1 MLKHVFGVNLCCQW
15 IDIRFTNAGVQ
26 KELSPEKGSTKLF
39 PIKQEKKPTII
50 RIALF
55 FKYKY
60 KYNIISLINL
70 SSVDI
75 KRILSSGDIKRIIS
89 SGDIKRIYFHFPVRR
104 LSSYILQ
111 VLIIWQAMLLQK
123 SKIFLL
129 QK

>member
-60 KYNIISLINL
+60 KYKYNIISLINL

-75 KRILSSGDIKRIIS
+75 KRILS